1 MFTLIRF
8 DTHSTSLLL
17 TIPPKKK
24 LTYKITLTI
33 GVKLHKRSINML
45 SVTLTHS
52 RLCIQVHSFLKN

>member
-8 DTHSTSLLL
+8 DTRSTSLLL

-24 LTYKITLTI
+24 LTKITLTI
-33 GVKLHKRSINML
+33 GVKLNERSINML

-52 RLCIQVHSFLKN
+52 RLCIQVHSVLKN

>member
-8 DTHSTSLLL
+8 DTRSTSLVL
-17 TIPPKKK
+17 TITPKKR
-24 LTYKITLTI
+24 LTKITLTI
-33 GVKLHKRSINML
+33 GVKLNERSINML

>member
-8 DTHSTSLLL
+8 DTRSTSLLL
-17 TIPPKKK
+17 TITPKKR
-24 LTYKITLTI
+24 LTKIALTI
-33 GVKLHKRSINML
+33 GVKLNERSINML

>member
-8 DTHSTSLLL
+8 DTCSTSLLL

-24 LTYKITLTI
+24 LTKITLTI
-33 GVKLHKRSINML
+33 GVKLNESINML

-52 RLCIQVHSFLKN
+52 RLCIQVHSVLKN

>member
-8 DTHSTSLLL
+8 DTRSTSLVL
-17 TIPPKKK
+17 TITPKKR
-24 LTYKITLTI
+24 LTEITLTI
-33 GVKLHKRSINML
+33 GVKLNERSINML